1 MHVLKDVIKYKFWE
15 RISSLQWNSFEEF
28 TPLSLSRGWGNLSL
42 ATPFVFQDE
51 SSKAF
56 LLKTWMNSWKKHFT
70 PEYLQTD
77 FKTKRWWE
85 LKLNE
90 VPVLPTL
97 KAERLVSVETFR
109 KCLFLSEPSKWISL
123 SCYMDLSKLLNWFV
137 KVVTL
142 ICQSCS
148 LYFLPFAGQNQTEV
162 LKISKLVEA
171 FALNYICWIS
181 QSTQCLR
188 SIVHL
193 AMSLW

>member
-15 RISSLQWNSFEEF
+15 MISSLQWNSFEEF

-56 LLKTWMNSWKKHFT
+56 LLKTWMNSWKNVFT

-97 KAERLVSVETFR
+97 KAERLVSVENFW
-109 KCLFLSEPSKWISL
+109 KCSFSSEPSKWISL
-123 SCYMDLSKLLNWFV
+123 RCCMDLSKLLNWSF
-137 KVVTL
+137 
-142 ICQSCS
+142 
-148 LYFLPFAGQNQTEV
+148 
-162 LKISKLVEA
+162 
-171 FALNYICWIS
+171 
-181 QSTQCLR
+181 
-188 SIVHL
+188 
-193 AMSLW
+193 